1 MASSLDRTTR
11 PLAFVDEIG
20 ESPGPFTFALD
31 EQGCL
36 LRLQFLDGDYPE
48 RIEQAVERL
57 GYRPTRGPAHTAEAR
72 AQLLAYCRGER
83 RDFTMPILMRG
94 TAWQRAVW
102 AEVSAIPFG
111 ETRTYGELADALG
124 RPRAARAVGRANATN
139 PVCVVVPCHR
149 VVGADGGLT
158 GYEGGIHLKARLL
171 EHEARVLRAG
181 LAGELA
187 AADASK
193 PGAGGASA
201 ARS

>member
-1 MASSLDRTTR
+1 MASSPDRTTR

>member
-1 MASSLDRTTR
+1 MGSSGPDLR
-11 PLAFVDEIG
+11 PLAFVDEIE
-20 ESPGPFTFALD
+20 ESPGPFAFALD

-171 EHEARVLRAG
+171 EHEARVRRAG
-181 LAGELA
+181 LADQSA
-187 AADASK
+187 ATDASK
-193 PGAGGASA
+193 PGASGASA

>member
-1 MASSLDRTTR
+1 MASSPDRTTR

-72 AQLLAYCRGER
+72 AQLLAYCRGAR

-111 ETRTYGELADALG
+111 ETRTYGELADAVGRG
-124 RPRAARAVGRANATN
+124 RPVPWGGRTPRTRSASSCCATGWSART
-139 PVCVVVPCHR
+139 
-149 VVGADGGLT
+149 
-158 GYEGGIHLKARLL
+158 
-171 EHEARVLRAG
+171 AG
-181 LAGELA
+181 
-187 AADASK
+187 
-193 PGAGGASA
+193 
-201 ARS
+201 

>member
-171 EHEARVLRAG
+171 EHEARVRRAG

-187 AADASK
+187 ATAASK

>member
-111 ETRTYGELADALG
+111 ETPTYGELADAVGRG
-124 RPRAARAVGRANATN
+124 RPVPWGGRTPRTRSASSCCATGWSART
-139 PVCVVVPCHR
+139 
-149 VVGADGGLT
+149 
-158 GYEGGIHLKARLL
+158 
-171 EHEARVLRAG
+171 AG
-181 LAGELA
+181 
-187 AADASK
+187 
-193 PGAGGASA
+193 
-201 ARS
+201 

>member
-11 PLAFVDEIG
+11 PLAFVDEI
-20 ESPGPFTFALD
+20 EERPGPFTFAVD
-31 EQGCL
+31 EQGGL

-48 RIEQAVERL
+48 RIEQAMERL
-57 GYRPTRGPAHTAEAR
+57 GYRPSRNPGRTAEAR

-83 RDFTMPILMRG
+83 RDFALPVRLRG

-158 GYEGGIHLKARLL
+158 GYEGGILLKARLL
-171 EHEARVLRAG
+171 EHEARVRRTG
-181 LAGELA
+181 WAGEA
-187 AADASK
+187 AATTASD
-193 PGAGGASA
+193 PAAGGASPA
-201 ARS
+201 LS

>member
-1 MASSLDRTTR
+1 MGSSGPDLR
-11 PLAFVDEIG
+11 PLAFVDEIE
-20 ESPGPFTFALD
+20 ESPGPFAFALD
-31 EQGCL
+31 EQGRL
-36 LRLQFLDGDYPE
+36 LRLQFLDGDDPE
-48 RIEQAVERL
+48 RIELALERL
-57 GYRPTRGPAHTAEAR
+57 GYRPTRSRGRTAEAR

-171 EHEARVLRAG
+171 EHEARVRRAG

-193 PGAGGASA
+193 PGASGASA
-201 ARS
+201 ALS

>member
-1 MASSLDRTTR
+1 MASSEPDLR
-11 PLAFVDEIG
+11 PPAFVDEI
-20 ESPGPFTFALD
+20 EERPGPFTFAVD
-31 EQGCL
+31 EQGGL

-48 RIEQAVERL
+48 RIEQAMERL
-57 GYRPTRGPAHTAEAR
+57 GYRPSRNPGRTAEAR

-83 RDFTMPILMRG
+83 RDFALPVRLRG

-124 RPRAARAVGRANATN
+124 RPQAARAVGRANATN

-171 EHEARVLRAG
+171 EHEARVRRAG

-187 AADASK
+187 ATAASK

>member
-1 MASSLDRTTR
+1 MASSPDRTTR
-11 PLAFVDEIG
+11 PLAFVDGIG

>member
-1 MASSLDRTTR
+1 MASSPDRTTR
-11 PLAFVDEIG
+11 PLAFVDGIG

-171 EHEARVLRAG
+171 EHEARVRRAG

>member
-171 EHEARVLRAG
+171 EHEARVRRAG
-181 LAGELA
+181 LAGQSA

>member
-1 MASSLDRTTR
+1 MASSPDRTTR
-11 PLAFVDEIG
+11 PLAFVDGIG

-48 RIEQAVERL
+48 RIVQAVERL